1 MGVAGNLAQ
10 VLARIDEACRRVGRK
25 PEEVRLMP
33 VSKTFG
39 PELIREAYAA
49 GARIFGENRVQEAVQ
64 KAGELAN
71 LPDLSWAIIGHLQSN
86 KVKQAIEVASE
97 FQALDSIKIA
107 EALDR
112 RLQQAGRSLDVL
124 IQVNS
129 SDEPQK
135 HGLPPDKVED
145 FALQLDPFAS
155 LRVRGLMTLAV
166 FSDDQS
172 AVAACFMR
180 MLTLQQRLRD
190 LDQAPGSYDELSM
203 GMSGDFELAIE
214 YGATTV
220 RVGQAIF
227 GPRPPLH
234 G

>member
-1 MGVAGNLAQ
+1 MGVAENMAAIQ
-10 VLARIDEACRRVGRK
+10 SRINQACQRVGRD
-25 PEEVRLMP
+25 PGEVRLLP
-33 VSKTFG
+33 VTKTFG
-39 PELIREAYAA
+39 PELIKEAYAA

-64 KAGELAN
+64 KASALAGV
-71 LPDLSWAIIGHLQSN
+71 PDLAWAIIGHLQSN
-86 KVKQAIEVASE
+86 KVKQAVDVASE

-135 HGLPPDKVED
+135 YGLAPDKIEE
-145 FALQLDPFAS
+145 FTLQLKPFS
-155 LRVRGLMTLAV
+155 SIRIRGLMTLAV

-172 AVAACFMR
+172 AVAACFTKMR
-180 MLTLQQRLRD
+180 TLQQRLRD
-190 LDQAPGSYDELSM
+190 LGQAPGSYDELSM

-227 GPRPPLH
+227 GPRPLQ

>member
-1 MGVAGNLAQ
+1 MGVAENLAA
-10 VLARIDEACRRVGRK
+10 VRARIDDACQRVGRE
-25 PEEVRLMP
+25 PGGVRLMP

-39 PELIREAYAA
+39 PELIRDAYAG

-64 KAGELAN
+64 KAGELTD
-71 LPDLSWAIIGHLQSN
+71 LPGLSWAIIGHLQSN
-86 KVKQAIEVASE
+86 KVKQAVEVANE

-135 HGLPPDKVED
+135 HGLPPDEVEG
-145 FALQLDPFAS
+145 FALQLLPFTS

-166 FSDDQS
+166 LSDDQS
-172 AVAACFMR
+172 AVAACFIR
-180 MLTLQQRLRD
+180 MQTLQQRLRD
-190 LDQAPGSYDELSM
+190 LDHAPGSYDDLSM
-203 GMSGDFELAIE
+203 GMSSDFELAIE

-227 GPRPPLH
+227 GARLTQ
-234 G
+234 

>member
-1 MGVAGNLAQ
+1 VGVAENLAAVQ
-10 VLARIDEACRRVGRK
+10 ARIGAACRKAGRE
-25 PEEVRLMP
+25 PGEVRLIP
-33 VSKTFG
+33 VSKSFDS
-39 PELIREAYAA
+39 ELIREAYAA
-49 GARIFGENRVQEAVQ
+49 GARIFGENRIQEAVQ
-64 KAGELAN
+64 KAGELAD

-86 KVKQAIEVASE
+86 KVRQAVEVANE
-97 FQALDSIKIA
+97 FQALDSVKIA

-135 HGLPPDKVED
+135 HGLPPGEVED
-145 FALQLDPFAS
+145 FALQLERFPS

-166 FSDDQS
+166 FSDDQF
-172 AVAACFMR
+172 AVAACFRR
-180 MLTLQQRLRD
+180 MQTLQRRLRD
-190 LDQAPGSYDELSM
+190 LDQAPGRYDELSM

-214 YGATTV
+214 HGATTV
-220 RVGQAIF
+220 RIGQAIF
-227 GPRPPLH
+227 GQRSPLH